1 MSNQKQI
8 VDISY
13 ESILKFFLVIF
24 FIFFIF
30 YLKDIILIVFISI
43 LLTLIMNPAVN
54 KMQEKKIPRT
64 LGASILFLFA
74 FLVIILIFYL
84 VVPPLTKDVSTLTAE
99 LPSHMENLGLNQSID
114 YNFSE
119 PVQNVIFEASNS
131 LKAVASNIVS
141 GLLTVLGGLLSAV
154 LIIVIS
160 FYLLI
165 EKNGT
170 EKFVQ
175 NLIPINSR
183 PQALRII
190 QKIETTLGRW
200 FVGQIFLGFI
210 VGILSFIGLTIIGVP
225 YALVLSIIA
234 GTLELIPYIGPT
246 LSSIPAIIIAFT
258 VSPLLAVLTFILYF
272 LIQQMENYV
281 LVPKVMQKS
290 VGLHPVIIIIAMLVG
305 GQMAGVLGM
314 ILAIPVTT
322 IISIVLSDIYKH
334 SK

>member
-1 MSNQKQI
+1 MNHKKQT

-13 ESILKFFLVIF
+13 ESIIKFFLVIF
-24 FIFFIF
+24 FIFLVY
-30 YLKDIILIVFISI
+30 YLKDIILIIFISI

-64 LGASILFLFA
+64 LGASILFLIA
-74 FLVIILIFYL
+74 FLAMGLIVYL
-84 VVPPLTKDVSTLTAE
+84 VVPPLTDDVASLTTN
-99 LPSHMENLGLNQSID
+99 LPAHMEDLGFNGTIEN
-114 YNFSE
+114 NFSE
-119 PVQNVIFEASNS
+119 PIQNIAIEAGES

-141 GLLTVLGGLLSAV
+141 GVLTILGGVLSAI

-175 NLIPINSR
+175 NLVPIDSR

-190 QKIETTLGRW
+190 QKIETTLGKW
-200 FVGQIFLGFI
+200 FMGQLFLGFI
-210 VGILSFIGLTIIGVP
+210 VGLVSFVGLTIIGVP
-225 YALVLSIIA
+225 YALVLGIIA
-234 GTLELIPYIGPT
+234 GTLELIPYIGPI

-258 VSPLLAVLTFILYF
+258 VSPLLAILTFILYF
-272 LIQQMENYV
+272 LIQQAENYI

-305 GQMAGVLGM
+305 GQIAGVLGM

-322 IISIVLSDIYKH
+322 IISIILVDIYKH
-334 SK
+334 NR

>member
-1 MSNQKQI
+1 MNKQKQI

-13 ESILKFFLVIF
+13 ESILKFFMVIF
-24 FIFFIF
+24 FIFLVF
-30 YLKDIILIVFISI
+30 YLKDIILIIFISI

-54 KMQEKKIPRT
+54 KMQEKKIPRSI
-64 LGASILFLFA
+64 GASVLFLFA
-74 FLVIILIFYL
+74 FSVIILIFYL
-84 VVPPLTKDVSTLTAE
+84 VIPPLTKDVASLTVD
-99 LPSHMENLGLNQSID
+99 LPLHMEDLGFNDSLD

-119 PVQNVIFEASNS
+119 PVQNIIFEASNS

-141 GLLTVLGGLLSAV
+141 GVLTILGGLLSAI

-175 NLIPINSR
+175 SLIPISSR

-190 QKIETTLGRW
+190 QKIEITLGRW
-200 FVGQIFLGFI
+200 FMGQIFLGFI

-234 GTLELIPYIGPT
+234 GSLELIPYIGPT

-258 VSPLLAVLTFILYF
+258 ISPLLAFLTFILYF
-272 LIQQMENYV
+272 LIQQVENYV

-305 GQMAGVLGM
+305 GQIAGVMGM
-314 ILAIPVTT
+314 ILAIPITT
-322 IISIVLSDIYKH
+322 IISIILTDIYAHNK
-334 SK
+334 

>member
-1 MSNQKQI
+1 MNDKKQI

-13 ESILKFFLVIF
+13 ESIIKFFLVIF

-30 YLKDIILIVFISI
+30 YLKDIILIIFISI
-43 LLTLIMNPAVN
+43 LLTLIMNPAVD
-54 KMQEKKIPRT
+54 KMQNKKIPRT
-64 LGASILFLFA
+64 IGASVLFLIA
-74 FLVIILIFYL
+74 FFVIGLIIYI
-84 VVPPLTKDVSTLTAE
+84 VVPPLTKDVTNLATD
-99 LPSHMENLGLNQSID
+99 LPAHMSDLGLNNTVD
-114 YNFSE
+114 YSFSE
-119 PVQNVIFEASNS
+119 PIQNIALQAGES
-131 LKAVASNIVS
+131 LKAFASNIVS
-141 GLLTVLGGLLSAV
+141 GVLALLGGLLSAI

-165 EKNGT
+165 EKDGT

-175 NLIPINSR
+175 TLMPVNYR

-190 QKIETTLGRW
+190 KRIETTLGRW
-200 FVGQIFLGFI
+200 FVGQLFLGFI
-210 VGILSFIGLTIIGVP
+210 VGFVSFIGLTIIGVP
-225 YALVLSIIA
+225 YALVLGIIA
-234 GTLELIPYIGPT
+234 GTLELIPYIGPI

-258 VSPLLAVLTFILYF
+258 VSPMLAVLAFVLYF

-290 VGLHPVIIIIAMLVG
+290 VGLHPVVIIIAMLVG

-322 IISIVLSDIYKH
+322 IVTIILADVYKH
-334 SK
+334 NK

>member
-1 MSNQKQI
+1 MNNQKQI

-54 KMQEKKIPRT
+54 RMQEKKIPRT

-74 FLVIILIFYL
+74 FLVIILIFYS
-84 VVPPLTKDVSTLTAE
+84 VVPPLTKDISTLTVE
-99 LPSHMENLGLNQSID
+99 LPSHMENLGLNQPID

-119 PVQNVIFEASNS
+119 PVQNIMLEASNS
-131 LKAVASNIVS
+131 LKAVATNIVS
-141 GLLTVLGGLLSAV
+141 GLLTVLGGLLSAI

-234 GTLELIPYIGPT
+234 GSLELIPYIGPT

-322 IISIVLSDIYKH
+322 IISIVLSDMYKH